1 MRDVRFRPAATG
13 VALPGL
19 AHSMS
24 MSSLAAAL
32 PVDGRQSP
40 AALAIA
46 RGATRLLHAL
56 GHSVV
61 SELPLAS
68 GRRADLVALGSDGE
82 IWIVEVKSSSED
94 FRADHKWMDY
104 RRHCDRLFFATT
116 CEVPPDI
123 FPGDAGLIVA
133 DAFGGEIVVEAPMH
147 ALDAG
152 TRRRVTLAFARAAAL
167 RLSALYNP
175 PL

>member
-82 IWIVEVKSSSED
+82 IWIVEVKSSLED
-94 FRADHKWMDY
+94 FRADHKWLDY